1 MKNQHPSTINKS
13 KIINGLL
20 VLLVGLVFFIKQFD
34 VYIPNWLFTW
44 QMLLILIGIIQLFK
58 HNFQKM
64 SGYVLIVIGC
74 ALQFHDFYP
83 DYVQLRFF
91 WPLLI
96 MGVGVSMLL
105 KGGFFQFNTKKTTE
119 TEKQVDQIQS
129 FALFAGL
136 KKRITSKTIKG
147 GVITSIFGGNEIDFS
162 QADFEDEITLDIQ
175 CVFGGVTFIV
185 PSNWEIIYEVN
196 SVFGGLDDQRIP
208 IDLTS
213 ETTRKT
219 LRLTGSCV
227 FGGIEVSN
235 HIK

>member
-20 VLLVGLVFFIKQFD
+20 VLLVGLFFFIKQFD

-44 QMLLILIGIIQLFK
+44 QMLLILIGVFQLFK
-58 HNFQKM
+58 HNFQKT
-64 SGYVLIVIGC
+64 SGYVLIVIGS

-105 KGGFFQFNTKKTTE
+105 KGGFFQFNTKKIAVTE
-119 TEKQVDQIQS
+119 NQVDQIQS

-136 KKRITSKTIKG
+136 KKRITSQSIKG
-147 GVITSIFGGNEIDFS
+147 GAITSIFGGNELDFS
-162 QADFEDEITLDIQ
+162 QADFEDEITLAIQ
-175 CVFGGVTFIV
+175 CVFGGITCIV
-185 PSNWEIIYEVN
+185 PPNWEIIYEVN
-196 SVFGGLDDQRIP
+196 SVFGGLVDQRIP
-208 IDLTS
+208 VELNPD
-213 ETTRKT
+213 EPKKV
-219 LRLTGSCV
+219 LRLVGSCV
-227 FGGIEVSN
+227 FGGVEVSN
-235 HIK
+235 QLK

>member
-1 MKNQHPSTINKS
+1 MKNQGPSTINKS
-13 KIINGLL
+13 RIINGLL
-20 VLLVGLVFFIKQFD
+20 VLLVGIVFFIKQFD

-44 QMLLILIGIIQLFK
+44 PMLLILIGIIQLFK
-58 HNFQKM
+58 HNFQKT
-64 SGYVLIVIGC
+64 SGYVLIIIGL
-74 ALQFHDFYP
+74 ALQLHDFYP
-83 DYVQLRFF
+83 NYIQLRFF
-91 WPLLI
+91 WPILI
-96 MGVGVSMLL
+96 MGVGISMLF
-105 KGGFFQFNTKKTTE
+105 KGGFFQFNTKKTTA

-162 QADFEDEITLDIQ
+162 QADFEDDITLDIQ

-208 IDLTS
+208 VELNPDEPKKVLH
-213 ETTRKT
+213 
-219 LRLTGSCV
+219 LVGSCV

-235 HIK
+235 QFK